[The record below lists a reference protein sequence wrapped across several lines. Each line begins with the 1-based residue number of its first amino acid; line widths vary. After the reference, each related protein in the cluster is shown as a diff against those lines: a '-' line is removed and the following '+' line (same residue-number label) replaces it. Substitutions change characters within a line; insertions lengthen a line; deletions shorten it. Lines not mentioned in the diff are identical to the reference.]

1 MDFAQQI
8 KEWANETM
16 ASAERT
22 QKRACRELARLVIQD
37 TPVQT
42 GRARANW
49 QAGLNQA
56 PTGVLDEVDPSGATA
71 LARVEKVLARMK
83 SGDTL
88 VLANNLD
95 YAKELEDG
103 SSRQA
108 PNGMLKRNLTRWPEL
123 VKNAAAK
130 GDKS

>member
-8 KEWANETM
+8 KKWSDEVLAG
-16 ASAERT
+16 AEKT
-22 QKRACRELARLVIQD
+22 QKIACRELARLVIQD

-56 PTGVLDEVDPSGATA
+56 PSGVLEQTDPSGEAA
-71 LARVEKVLARMK
+71 LQRVDEILARMK
-83 SGDTL
+83 PGDSI

-95 YAKELEDG
+95 YIGTLEDG

-108 PNGMLKRNLTRWPEL
+108 PNGMLKRNLQRWPEL
-123 VKNAAAK
+123 VEKAAK
-130 GDKS
+130 EVGL